1 MAAEELSSVHILEKT
16 VTQLANML
24 GFPKFLVSRLLAPFL
39 SHAVQL
45 SVNDVCFLLDMIGFN
60 QEALENKGIKISA
73 NIEQLRYILGSMAIG
88 KTP

>member
-39 SHAVQL
+39 SHAV
-45 SVNDVCFLLDMIGFN
+45 
-60 QEALENKGIKISA
+60 
-73 NIEQLRYILGSMAIG
+73 
-88 KTP
+88 